1 MKKLTDQEARQL
13 TGYQPQGSYPKKV
26 EDWYRIKLSKL
37 INSWRKAVVTY
48 SDMWLKDYVK
58 SGALRMDADD
68 DSNDD
73 NSNDGSNDDSTP
85 WVSEFITAFAQLRWY
100 VDHKDSDA
108 WLNELAKQY
117 VRQVDNYGFNQ
128 SKVQMGVHGLN
139 PVQHD
144 VTLDDYTK
152 AKIAENVTLI
162 KSVRSDYLDG
172 IEKAVYESITRGGT
186 AGQLAK
192 IIQDRTGIAYNR
204 AKLIA
209 VDQTGTIISQINAY
223 RAKLA
228 GAKRY
233 IWHSVEDER
242 VRPLHRKLDNTV
254 QAYGD
259 PDGGDHGMLPGEP
272 IRCRCYAEPVY

>member
-13 TGYQPQGSYPKKV
+13 AGYQPQGSYPKKV
-26 EDWYRIKLSKL
+26 EDWYRIKLFKL
-37 INSWRKAVVTY
+37 VNSWRKAVVTY

-58 SGALRMDADD
+58 GGALRMDADD
-68 DSNDD
+68 DD
-73 NSNDGSNDDSTP
+73 
-85 WVSEFITAFAQLRWY
+85 WIEEFIRLFTQLRWY

-108 WLNELAKQY
+108 WLKELAKQY
-117 VRQVDNYGFNQ
+117 VRQVDSYGFNQ

-139 PVQHD
+139 PIEHD
-144 VTLDDYTK
+144 ATLNNYVN
-152 AKIAENVTLI
+152 AKVAENVTLI
-162 KSVRSDYLDG
+162 KSMRSDYLDS
-172 IEKAVYESITRGGT
+172 IQKAVYASITKGGT
-186 AGQLAK
+186 AGQLAS
-192 IIQDRTGIAYNR
+192 IIQDRTKVAYSR
-204 AKLIA
+204 ALLIA

-223 RAKLA
+223 RAKIA

-254 QAYGD
+254 QTYGD

-272 IRCRCYAEPVY
+272 IRCRCYAEPIYN